1 LPNSE
6 VVPVKW
12 SKKSSPTDTYLQID
26 LEEETRQKVSADL
39 RAYLNDNRYPEWIL
53 PNSEVVPVKWSKKSS
68 PTDTY
73 LQIDLEEETRQ
84 KVSADLHTYLND
96 NRYPEWILP
105 NSEVVPVKWSKK
117 SSPTDTYVQLDTEL
131 DLES

>member
-1 LPNSE
+1 MPNSE

-12 SKKSSPTDTYLQID
+12 SKKSSPTDSYLQID
-26 LEEETRQKVSADL
+26 LEEETRQKVSSDL
-39 RAYLNDNRYPEWIL
+39 RA
-53 PNSEVVPVKWSKKSS
+53 
-68 PTDTY
+68 
-73 LQIDLEEETRQ
+73 
-84 KVSADLHTYLND
+84 YLND